1 MNSAIASDLFRSAL
15 LTAIKV
21 GLPMLGVM
29 TIVAVIFGILQAAT
43 QVQDSSISFT
53 PKLAA
58 ALGVVWL
65 GSTWMVATLGA
76 FLHKTLIAIPWIV
89 QR

>member
-1 MNSAIASDLFRSAL
+1 MNSAIAADLFRTSL
-15 LTAIKV
+15 LTAIKI
-21 GLPMLGVM
+21 GTPLLGAM
-29 TIVAVIFGILQAAT
+29 TVVAIVFGVLQAAT
-43 QVQDSSISFT
+43 QVQDSSVSFT

-76 FLHKTLIAIPWIV
+76 FMHKALIAIPWIV